1 MKAEIYISKMQGNSD
16 GKVVRI
22 DVKAGIKLLSRVEI
36 PIEAFADALM
46 GMGAVPVEYIEKS

>member
-22 DVKAGIKLLSRVEI
+22 DVKAGIKLLSRVEM

-46 GMGAVPVEYIEKS
+46 GMGVVPVEYIEKS

>member
-1 MKAEIYISKMQGNSD
+1 MKAELYIAKLQGNSD

-22 DVKAGIKLLSRVEI
+22 DVRQGIKILSRIEM
-36 PIEAFADALM
+36 PIEDFADALM